1 MAKRYSLLGQQAIE
15 MLQDPAFA
23 EQYTK
28 GYLKGQAL
36 AQTVGETPMQPE
48 VTAAAIQPEPQ
59 YIEPASTT
67 YTGFTDQPM
76 PDMPPQMAMAPDMP
90 PQVPMQPSVFD
101 EMQSAKSPKEQQR
114 LLFKLMSQSMEQQQA
129 GVRQAQ
135 EALKKEQERQAGLGV
150 LGRLDLRPFAEALRS
165 YGSTS
170 VAQAQ
175 APEMT
180 EAQRQEFLRRLQAQV
195 QDAQEGMTKE
205 QVLAL
210 RTMMQERDAKS
221 NMQALLSMGNQEMR
235 AYENVA
241 RKFQKPQDQ
250 LLDFYQR
257 HDSVKRAFDSG
268 NITSIQTALSQY
280 SRMTGETGALAV
292 SDITRIMPD
301 NLKLRAAQWWSKV
314 ASDPTV
320 KAPEGVVEI
329 LQKNIGYLKGAAE
342 QKYKSQLEVAK
353 NQALKSAPA
362 PYRKFAQPL
371 YDESMQ
377 LLKSSD
383 AEAGES
389 PLLTPEQRSRLDKLK
404 EKYRKNK

>member
-1 MAKRYSLLGQQAIE
+1 MAKDYSLSRQDFVGL
-15 MLQDPAFA
+15 LQDPAFA

-76 PDMPPQMAMAPDMP
+76 PDAPPQMTEITDMP
-90 PQVPMQPSVFD
+90 PQVPKQPSVFD

-135 EALKKEQERQAGLGV
+135 EALRKEQERQAGLGV

-170 VAQAQ
+170 VAPGY

-180 EAQRQEFLRRLQAQV
+180 ETQRQEMLRKLQAQV
-195 QDAQEGMTKE
+195 QGAQEGMTKE

-221 NMQALLSMGNQEMR
+221 NLQALLSMGNQEMR
-235 AYENVA
+235 AFENVQ
-241 RKFQKPQDQ
+241 RKFDKPIKEIN
-250 LLDFYQR
+250 DFYQS
-257 HDSVKRAFDSG
+257 HDAVKSALDSG
-268 NITSIQTALSQY
+268 DIYAIQSSLSNY
-280 SRMTGETGALAV
+280 ARMSGEKGVLTDEDIKRVIPVNLQSKFAV
-292 SDITRIMPD
+292 
-301 NLKLRAAQWWSKV
+301 WWSKIK
-314 ASDPTV
+314 SDPTV
-320 KAPEGVVEI
+320 KAPEGVVEA
-329 LQKNIGYLKGAAE
+329 LGSGLNRLRTAAE
-342 QKYKSQLEVAK
+342 TKAKKSLELAKGQASRGPGIYKKYANDIFEEASQSIRSKE
-353 NQALKSAPA
+353 
-362 PYRKFAQPL
+362 
-371 YDESMQ
+371 
-377 LLKSSD
+377 
-383 AEAGES
+383 AEAGGGLMS
-389 PLLTPEQRSRLDKLK
+389 PEQKTRLEELK
-404 EKYRKNK
+404 KKYGK